1 MNISHPSWQSY
12 FNAFGATDAANAN
25 MALFGDAMDPQK
37 SKIKKINNLIKDEDT
52 VALIKGKDGKLKA
65 LHNFKKIGGTRIQPE
80 MQLICLFGSGA
91 RAIGI
96 VIDSDQI
103 TKSKEIKIPTADA
116 IWECSTVNELENVEN
131 NNPAPTPAATVR
143 RSNRRG
149 GENAPA
155 ADTTTPTNNIYI
167 NDTLT
172 YTETMCFIPPPFIVK
187 QIFGGVPNDPL
198 ELILAA
204 KAAAIDFNNTHSS
217 TVGFENVDA
226 TIQAKRFALWA
237 FALYKGHIEETSFDI
252 DPDNEEIQKHQDDRH
267 AKYIMPSL
275 AAAAS
280 APASLGDHLGIF
292 AQLGAGL
299 NRMGEANETANA
311 YAKRNMELKV
321 ENKKDRIKDLHPST
335 KHMLK
340 MASATDSDHNGEL

>member
-1 MNISHPSWQSY
+1 
-12 FNAFGATDAANAN
+12 
-25 MALFGDAMDPQK
+25 
-37 SKIKKINNLIKDEDT
+37 
-52 VALIKGKDGKLKA
+52 
-65 LHNFKKIGGTRIQPE
+65 

-96 VIDSDQI
+96 VINSDQI
-103 TKSKEIKIPTADA
+103 TKSKKIKIPTADA

-149 GENAPA
+149 EGNTPA

-172 YTETMCFIPPPFIVK
+172 YTEMMCFIPPPFIVK
-187 QIFGGVPNDPL
+187 QIFGVVPNDPL
-198 ELILAA
+198 ELILAE

-226 TIQAKRFALWA
+226 TIQVKCFALWA

-252 DPDNEEIQKHQDDRH
+252 DPDNKEIQSTTTIDTRN
-267 AKYIMPSL
+267 
-275 AAAAS
+275 AS
-280 APASLGDHLGIF
+280 CLPLPQLLSPQPAWEIIWASLHSSEQD
-292 AQLGAGL
+292 
-299 NRMGEANETANA
+299 
-311 YAKRNMELKV
+311 
-321 ENKKDRIKDLHPST
+321 
-335 KHMLK
+335 
-340 MASATDSDHNGEL
+340 